1 MKTPALFVLIIAAL
15 FVLVRQPTTQ
25 HSQVEYSVVQ
35 GVGGIVKGATKA
47 GLGYAGTAAKQGE
60 DVATIQTFMNKVG
73 WGGPVSDD
81 VIKNAA
87 KQSNLFGG
95 DTNKIADF
103 VTKAKKA
110 IDKNRFKIYDNELV
124 DTKTLENIGG
134 LDTATQVKVIDDAA
148 NKLRT
153 TDNLSI
159 EDTWRK
165 ITWMKNPVGRTFSD
179 VPNTEIK
186 KTIDDY
192 VTLRGKPLEK
202 GSELATHRKLLDD
215 PNYVSKYGYTGLV
228 AVFSIGGLLASI
240 LTGLLVKPAYMNEDA
255 SGDTY
260 DPYTDECPTGD
271 LACKAAQWV
280 DWFKE
285 NSVMVGSVSSLSLC
299 MCLCCCCMMSMVLM
313 MDENSQ
319 NSFY

>member
-25 HSQVEYSVVQ
+25 HSQVEYKLFQ
-35 GVGGIVKGATKA
+35 EIGGIVKGTTKA
-47 GLGYAGTAAKQGE
+47 GLGYAGTAAKLKE
-60 DVATIQTFMNKVG
+60 DVANIKTFMNKVD
-73 WGGPVSDD
+73 WGGSVSDD
-81 VIKNAA
+81 VIKKAA
-87 KQSNLFGG
+87 KESNLFGG
-95 DTNKIADF
+95 DTKEIANF
-103 VTKAKKA
+103 VAVAKEA
-110 IDKNRFKIYDNELV
+110 IDEKAFKIYDNKLF
-124 DTKTLENIGG
+124 DTRTLEDIGD
-134 LDTATQVKVIDDAA
+134 LDTATQVKAIDDAV
-148 NKLRT
+148 NDLRT
-153 TDNLSI
+153 TKNLSI

-260 DPYTDECPTGD
+260 NPYTDECPTGD